1 MRQLKISASIT
12 DRESLSL
19 GKYLQEIR
27 KMDLVTVEQEEG
39 LSGRIRSGDRHALE
53 QLVKANLRFVVSV
66 AKQYQGNGLSL
77 SDLINEGNIGLM
89 KAAERFDES
98 RGFKFISFAVWH
110 IRQSILQAIRENGRM
125 IRLPQNKSVLKHRV
139 RNTQIMLE
147 QQLGRAASEEELA
160 EALAMKEDDVKE
172 VLGLGQH
179 HVSLDA
185 PIGDEED
192 GSLLDTLKDQ
202 NAAETDKKIDHKE
215 SLRKELLRSMQ
226 TLNQRQQQTLCLLF
240 GIGID
245 YPMSLEDIARK
256 FDLTPERVRQ
266 IKEKALLK
274 IRANKNLSL
283 LQYYLGA

>member
-19 GKYLQEIR
+19 SKYLQEIR
-27 KMDLVTVEQEEG
+27 KMELVTTQEEEG
-39 LSGRIRSGDRHALE
+39 LSEKIRGGDRKALE

-98 RGFKFISFAVWH
+98 RGFKFISYAVWH
-110 IRQSILQAIRENGRM
+110 IRQSILQSIREHGRM
-125 IRLPQNKSVLKHRV
+125 IRLPQNKSVLRQKLRSV
-139 RNTQIMLE
+139 QSAME
-147 QQLGRAASEEELA
+147 QKLGRQPSERELA
-160 EALAMKEDDVKE
+160 EAMEMEEDEIKDI
-172 VLGLGQH
+172 LGLGQQ

-185 PIGDEED
+185 PMGDEED
-192 GSLLDTLKDQ
+192 GSLMDTLRNV
-202 NAAETDKKIDHKE
+202 NATDTDLKIDHKE
-215 SLRKELLRSMQ
+215 SLRKELLRSLQ
-226 TLNQRQQQTLCLLF
+226 TLNIRQQQTLCYLY

-245 YPMSLEDIARK
+245 YPMSMEDIARK

-274 IRANKNLSL
+274 IRANKNFTL
-283 LQYYLGA
+283 LQHYLGS

>member
-27 KMDLVTVEQEEG
+27 KMEMVTIAEEEG
-39 LSGRIRSGDRHALE
+39 LSERIREGDRQALE

-77 SDLINEGNIGLM
+77 SDLINEGNIGLL

-98 RGFKFISFAVWH
+98 RGFKFISYAVWH
-110 IRQSILQAIRENGRM
+110 IRQSILQAIREHGRM
-125 IRLPQNKSVLKHRV
+125 IRLPQNKSVLRHRV
-139 RNTQIMLE
+139 RSVQSNLE
-147 QQLGRAASEEELA
+147 QKLGRTPSEAELA
-160 EALAMKEDDVKE
+160 QALAMDEEDIKE
-172 VLGLGQH
+172 VMGLGHQH
-179 HVSLDA
+179 LSLDA
-185 PIGDEED
+185 PVGDEDES
-192 GSLLDTLKDQ
+192 SLLDTLRDQ
-202 NAAETDKKIDHKE
+202 NTVATDKKIEHKE
-215 SLRKELLRSMQ
+215 SLQKELLRSLQ
-226 TLNQRQQQTLCLLF
+226 TLNTRQQQTLCYLF
-240 GIGID
+240 GIGIE

-274 IRANKNLSL
+274 IRMNKNFTL
-283 LQYYLGA
+283 LQHYLGS